1 MEVRVFNPELQKH
14 APITYTKEGNVN
26 CYTVHIAISE
36 DYLNNTD
43 MCDVE
48 VKDKPEKGFVE
59 RPLHQGPSPYKVVY
73 EDGEED
79 VLENVQGYW
88 NSPTIRVIGISRLS
102 TLKVCLEHEET
113 QCLTFYKDNQVVA
126 RLTLH
131 ATGGACAH
139 PVKRLKVSMAQA
151 GMAYY

>member
-14 APITYTKEGNVN
+14 APITCTKAGNVN
-26 CYTVHIAISE
+26 CYTVLIAITE
-36 DYLNNTD
+36 DYLNETD
-43 MCDVE
+43 ICNVE
-48 VKDKPEKGFVE
+48 VKDKFVE
-59 RPLHQGPSPYKVVY
+59 RPLHQGPSSYTVVY
-73 EDGEED
+73 GDGEED
-79 VLENVQGYW
+79 VLENVQGCW
-88 NSPTIRVIGISRLS
+88 NSPTVGIVGEFQLSRLS
-102 TLKVCLEHEET
+102 TLKVQLTHGET

-139 PVKRLKVSMAQA
+139 PVKKLKVSMAQA

>member
-36 DYLNNTD
+36 DYLNDTD

-73 EDGEED
+73 ENGEED

-88 NSPTIRVIGISRLS
+88 DCPKIRVIGIRKLS
-102 TLKVCLEHEET
+102 KLNVDLKHGET
-113 QCLTFYKDNQVVA
+113 RCFTFYKDDQVVA

-131 ATGGACAH
+131 ATGGVCAR
-139 PVKRLKVSMAQA
+139 PVKRLKVDMPQA
-151 GMAYY
+151 CMAYY